1 MKNIGV
7 ELVELWSGKEKSRS
21 TKAFTTVISPC
32 KKYSVFT
39 VTCYEIAC
47 EIAREIP
54 REIPCEIPYEI
65 LPLKNN

>member
-39 VTCYEIAC
+39 VTRY
-47 EIAREIP
+47 
-54 REIPCEIPYEI
+54 EIPCEIPCEIPYEIPYEI